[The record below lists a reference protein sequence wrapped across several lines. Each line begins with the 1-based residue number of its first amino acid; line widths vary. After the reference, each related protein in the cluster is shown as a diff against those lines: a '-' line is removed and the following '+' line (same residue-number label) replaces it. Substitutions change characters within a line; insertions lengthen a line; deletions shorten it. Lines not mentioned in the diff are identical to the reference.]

1 MPRGADGVEGT
12 EGSRGPEGS
21 GIRRVRRVG
30 PEGVKKDSRGL
41 RGPRVPRVQYRA
53 CRYVCA
59 CVLARL
65 QVAFVEGV
73 EVDAVFPLELL
84 AAEPVELRPH

>member
-1 MPRGADGVEGT
+1 MV
-12 EGSRGPEGS
+12 SRAPKDRGS
-21 GIRRVRRVG
+21 GGFGDRRVRRVG

-41 RGPRVPRVQYRA
+41 RGPRVPRVHYRA
-53 CRYVCA
+53 CRHVHVHVHVCA

-73 EVDAVFPLELL
+73 KVDAMFPLELL